1 MRAMKEFLLLISS
14 ILAVVGLIIWQ
25 FKILK
30 KHHPNAEWLAGL
42 LEMLNKEQE
51 TLEDHANG

>member
-1 MRAMKEFLLLISS
+1 MKEFFLLISF

-25 FKILK
+25 LKILK

-51 TLEDHANG
+51 TLEDHTNG